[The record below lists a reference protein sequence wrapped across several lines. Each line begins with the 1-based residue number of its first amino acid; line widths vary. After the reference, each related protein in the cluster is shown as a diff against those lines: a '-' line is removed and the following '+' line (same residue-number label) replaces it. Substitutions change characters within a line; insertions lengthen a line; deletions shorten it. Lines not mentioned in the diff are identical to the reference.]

1 MAKSTPKPT
10 PKPTEAELQ
19 ILQVLWQRGPSTV
32 REVLDELGSR
42 TAYTTVLKLM
52 QIMTDKGL
60 VVRDERERTHIYRPV
75 QPEAHTQKRLAAD
88 LMQRAFGGSARKLIA
103 AALSSRRATP
113 AELEE
118 IRRLI
123 DEIKGGQS

>member
-1 MAKSTPKPT
+1 MAKNT

-32 REVLDELGSR
+32 RDVLGELGSR

-52 QIMTDKGL
+52 QIMTEKGL

-75 QPEAHTQKRLAAD
+75 QPEAQTQKRLAAD

-123 DEIKGGQS
+123 D

>member
-1 MAKSTPKPT
+1 MAKTT

-32 REVLDELGSR
+32 REVLSELGSR

-52 QIMTDKGL
+52 QIMTEKGL
-60 VVRDERERTHIYRPV
+60 VVRDERERTHVYRPL
-75 QPEAHTQKRLAAD
+75 QPEAATQKRLAAD

>member
-1 MAKSTPKPT
+1 MAKNT

-32 REVLDELGSR
+32 RDVLGELGSR

-52 QIMTDKGL
+52 QIMTEKGL
-60 VVRDERERTHIYRPV
+60 VVRDERERTHVYRPV

-113 AELEE
+113 VELEE

-123 DEIKGGQS
+123 DDIKGGQS

>member
-1 MAKSTPKPT
+1 MGVVAKRNI
-10 PKPTEAELQ
+10 KPTEGELG
-19 ILQVLWQRGPSTV
+19 ILQVLWGRGPSSV
-32 REVLDELGSR
+32 REVHEEMGGR

-60 VVRDERERTHIYRPV
+60 LVRDERERSHIYRAA
-75 QPEAHTQKRLAAD
+75 QPESATQRRLAGD
-88 LMQRAFGGSARKLIA
+88 LMRRAFGGSARKLIQ

-118 IRRLI
+118 IRALL
-123 DEIKGGQS
+123 DDMKGGRS

>member
-1 MAKSTPKPT
+1 MAKNT

-19 ILQVLWQRGPSTV
+19 ILQVLWRRGPSTV
-32 REVLDELGSR
+32 RDVLGELGSR

-52 QIMTDKGL
+52 QIMTEKGL
-60 VVRDERERTHIYRPV
+60 VVRDERERTHVYRPV

-88 LMQRAFGGSARKLIA
+88 LLRRAFGGSARKLIA
-103 AALSSRRATP
+103 AALSSRPATP

-123 DEIKGGQS
+123 DDIKGGQS